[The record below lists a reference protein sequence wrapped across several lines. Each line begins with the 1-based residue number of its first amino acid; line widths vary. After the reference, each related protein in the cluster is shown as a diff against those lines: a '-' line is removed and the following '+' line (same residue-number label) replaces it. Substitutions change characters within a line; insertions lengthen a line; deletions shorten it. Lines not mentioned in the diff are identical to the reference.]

1 MIFFFTKTNAD
12 KSSHL
17 PELDENNT
25 KLLELDENNI
35 ELSKGFQHGK
45 DVVKSGDRVEDPEA
59 EPFVVENP
67 GKKTTGHD
75 SGKLSTDNQEGMDVE
90 MADGPIKSN
99 LYGGP
104 FSAEVKDLPKKH
116 AVEAEELF
124 DIQEIGNLVPQ
135 HNIAPILE
143 KLGGVNE
150 VIHQLRS
157 DVDKG
162 IDDDLQ
168 GIDER
173 RKLYGS
179 NNYSNLPSSSFCS
192 CVKITCK
199 NIPLMLLLLCGLAE
213 LGLKIRKG
221 KWHHESS
228 LLVVIISIISIKSC
242 VIYKQELH
250 FSSIEKKRRDIMQV
264 EVMRGGKKKQV
275 SYLDIVI
282 GDMVFLKNRDQVPAD
297 GLLIKGHLQI
307 VDKSSAAERKSLI
320 HVSPNEPYLFSGSK
334 VCHGY
339 GVMVVTGVGI
349 STKWGQLMA
358 AQPDA
363 VRGKETQLQSKVR
376 GGVSFAKNIGA
387 LVCIVVFAAVFFH
400 GFIAPR
406 KGSEDSWSFKLG
418 QTSAVN
424 TIETFLNIIQYALIN
439 AIVLVPEG
447 LPLAVSCSLAH
458 ATKNLIANRVLTTGK
473 LGDFENMGHVTSV
486 CTDIRGSL
494 TLDEMVVTKVWAA
507 GEMRDPTTGL
517 QHIGPYHRALIA
529 EAISQNSTGNL
540 LSMIQESDGE
550 PEMFASPTETA
561 ALLWGSQSGLNYEYL
576 RVQSTVLEVKS
587 FDSTK
592 KIAGV
597 ALCNA
602 EIGKVHV
609 HWKGA
614 ARPIVDRCEKVICL
628 GDSIEEISPS
638 LRSNVLSVIEG
649 LENESLHCVAFSC
662 REMDHTQVPSCDE
675 MEKWKIPED
684 GLILFAVLG
693 MKNPCRP
700 EVFEAIH
707 QCQAAGIKIRMITG
721 DSLAKS
727 KAIATDCGILNNGC
741 NAVEASTFQ
750 NYPNAVRKSCSR
762 KLEVMAGSSPTD
774 VSLLIST
781 LRENNEVV
789 AVISAE
795 VSDGL
800 SFQTADQGPPT
811 LGHQGTEV
819 AARDSYVIIVGDDFP
834 SVVHTIRWSRVVYLN
849 TQKFLQFQ
857 VAPILTIGAVN
868 VVSVLYTGD
877 LSLTV
882 AQLLWVSLL
891 VVLGMLALAREPP
904 SIDILVKP
912 PVGINEPLMSNI
924 MWRNLILQG
933 FYQMVVLLLL
943 QYTHLLK
950 LGSGKDA
957 DDVKRTVLFNVLV
970 FCQAFNLVNAR
981 ESEKMNIFQ
990 GILRNW
996 LLLGV
1001 EGGIVVSQIVLV
1013 EFLGMFASTAKL
1025 SWQYWVVSVLLGFL
1039 SWPVAMLGKLDHV
1052 PKRLVLDGPY
1062 NAACQ
1067 RRPEMLVP

>member
-1 MIFFFTKTNAD
+1 MA
-12 KSSHL
+12 
-17 PELDENNT
+17 
-25 KLLELDENNI
+25 
-35 ELSKGFQHGK
+35 
-45 DVVKSGDRVEDPEA
+45 
-59 EPFVVENP
+59 
-67 GKKTTGHD
+67 
-75 SGKLSTDNQEGMDVE
+75 VE
-90 MADGPIKSN
+90 MADGPKHEKEN

-104 FSAEVKDLPKKH
+104 FSAKVKDLSKKH
-116 AVEAEELF
+116 ALEAEELF
-124 DIQEIGNLVPQ
+124 DIREIGNLVQ
-135 HNIAPILE
+135 QRNTAILE
-143 KLGGVNE
+143 KLGVVNGVRL
-150 VIHQLRS
+150 QLRS

-162 IDDDLQ
+162 MDDDLQ
-168 GIDER
+168 AINEQ

-179 NNYSNLPSSSFCS
+179 NNYPKRPSTSFCN
-192 CVKITCK
+192 CVKIACN
-199 NIPLMLLLLCGLAE
+199 NIPLMLLLLCGLAA
-213 LGLKIRKG
+213 LGLKIWTG

-228 LLVVIISIISIKSC
+228 LLVVIILNIFIKSC
-242 VIYKQELH
+242 IIYKQKLH
-250 FSSIEKKRRDIMQV
+250 FSNIERKRREIMQV
-264 EVMRGGKKKQV
+264 EVMRGEKE
-275 SYLDIVI
+275 
-282 GDMVFLKNRDQVPAD
+282 AD
-297 GLLIKGHLQI
+297 E
-307 VDKSSAAERKSLI
+307 SSAAERKNLV
-320 HVSPNEPYLFSGSK
+320 HVGPNEPYLFSGSK
-334 VCHGY
+334 VCHGH
-339 GVMVVTGVGI
+339 GVMLVTGVGI

-363 VRGKETQLQSKVR
+363 VCEKETQLHSKVR
-376 GGVSFAKNIGA
+376 AGVSFANFFFA
-387 LVCIVVFAAVFFH
+387 FVCIVVFAAAFIH
-400 GFIAPR
+400 DFIAPR

-424 TIETFLNIIQYALIN
+424 TVETFLSIIEYVLIN
-439 AIVLVPEG
+439 AIVLVPDG
-447 LPLAVSCSLAH
+447 LQLAVSCSLAH

-486 CTDIRGSL
+486 CSDIRGSL

-517 QHIGPYHRALIA
+517 QQIGTNHRALIA

-561 ALLWGSQSGLNYEYL
+561 ALLWGSQSGMNYEHL
-576 RVQSTVLEVKS
+576 RVQSTVLRVKS

-597 ALCNA
+597 ALGNA

-614 ARPIVDRCEKVICL
+614 TRPIVDRCEKVICL

-662 REMDHTQVPSCDE
+662 REMDHAQVPSCDE

-721 DSLAKS
+721 DSLAKA

-762 KLEVMAGSSPTD
+762 KLEVMARSSPTN
-774 VSLLIST
+774 VSLLINS
-781 LRENNEVV
+781 LRANNEVV

-811 LGHQGTEV
+811 LGDQGTEV
-819 AARDSYVIIVGDDFP
+819 AARDSYVIIMGDDFP

-849 TQKFLQFQ
+849 TQKNLQFQ

-933 FYQMVVLLLL
+933 FYQIVVLLLL

-950 LGSGKDA
+950 LGSGNDA

-981 ESEKMNIFQ
+981 ESEKMNIFR

-1052 PKRLVLDGPY
+1052 PKRLVLAGPY

-1067 RRPEMLVP
+1067 RRPEMPPRNAGAIEFLSSMCQGDWWYCMDFTTLQLVNAARNAGHAKKNFSPSCAKETAGIA